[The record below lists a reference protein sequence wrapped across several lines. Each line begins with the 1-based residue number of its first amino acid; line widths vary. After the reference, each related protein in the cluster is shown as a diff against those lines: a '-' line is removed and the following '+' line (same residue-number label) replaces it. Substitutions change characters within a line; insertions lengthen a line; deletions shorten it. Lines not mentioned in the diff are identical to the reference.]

1 MFYQN
6 HIRRDKI
13 SVTMAIS
20 YNYIENKNFK
30 NFTIQDNEQQRI
42 NQKTKNEF
50 NAMIIKNR

>member
-20 YNYIENKNFK
+20 YNYIENKHLK
-30 NFTIQDNEQQRI
+30 IFTIQDNEQQRI
-42 NQKTKNEF
+42 NEK
-50 NAMIIKNR
+50 M